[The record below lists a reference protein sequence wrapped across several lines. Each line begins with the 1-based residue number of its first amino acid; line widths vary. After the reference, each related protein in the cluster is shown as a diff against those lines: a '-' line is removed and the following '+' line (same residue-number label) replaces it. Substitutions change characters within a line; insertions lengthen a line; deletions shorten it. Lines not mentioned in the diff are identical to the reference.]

1 MADDPTTTTATT
13 TTATTTGDGP
23 GAPEGQNAG
32 AGNGGTPTGAGG
44 ERITL
49 TAEQLKER
57 LERTERAV
65 LARIAK
71 EQTERDAAAEAERL
85 KTQGKY
91 EELAQKAQ
99 RKVDELEPALEAA
112 KTERDALREHL
123 NSYIDRATKDWP
135 ADYRNLITVKEDALA
150 RWRQFEVA
158 QKVVPGQGTPRT
170 PGNSPS
176 PPPRGAPDKSLVDI
190 ELERLAKSGGFGRG

>member
-1 MADDPTTTTATT
+1 MADDTTTTTT
-13 TTATTTGDGP
+13 TTPPTTGDGS

-32 AGNGGTPTGAGG
+32 TGNGGTTGTAGG

-71 EQTERDAAAEAERL
+71 EQADKDAAAEAERL

-99 RKVDELEPALEAA
+99 RRVDDLEPQLKSAE
-112 KTERDALREHL
+112 TERDALREHV
-123 NSYIDRATKDWP
+123 NGYISKQAKDWP
-135 ADYRNLITVKEDALA
+135 ADYRALIPEGDDALA
-150 RWRQFEVA
+150 RWQAFERV
-158 QKVVPGQGTPRT
+158 QKVVPGQGAPRT

-176 PPPRGAPDKSLVDI
+176 PAPRGAPDKSLVDI
-190 ELERLAKSGGFGRG
+190 ELERLAKVGGFGRG